1 MVTNGSYSEIRFS
14 EFLRSAISLQ
24 EEALEFAFK
33 VGGEDVLTDGFTDLL
48 HSPETATV
56 KLVGRRAHGT
66 VVDSLVNIDKL
77 TLPLAVEYI
86 LPDRLRLEVQ
96 NTEFLTHL
104 TLQGLLGRLAVVDMS
119 ANGSVPLA
127 RLDILP
133 RRTLLEIDLTTGIEH
148 MQMDDGMQ
156 QMGSVVTIAT
166 GSRPRDISRL
176 IDDRK
181 YFLIIIFHIFTNET
195 CHRQFFLDI
204 PYLK

>member
-24 EEALEFAFK
+24 